1 MVVLP
6 PSLNLYTDTTKR
18 IMGKPD
24 LINIHELITIAILTS
39 KIAFLDISHPFS
51 HFTAGYTISV

>member
-6 PSLNLYTDTTKR
+6 PSLAYTDATKR

-39 KIAFLDISHPFS
+39 KNGISR
-51 HFTAGYTISV
+51 YL

>member
-1 MVVLP
+1 MDVLP
-6 PSLNLYTDTTKR
+6 PSLANADTKKR

-39 KIAFLDISHPFS
+39 ENGIF
-51 HFTAGYTISV
+51 